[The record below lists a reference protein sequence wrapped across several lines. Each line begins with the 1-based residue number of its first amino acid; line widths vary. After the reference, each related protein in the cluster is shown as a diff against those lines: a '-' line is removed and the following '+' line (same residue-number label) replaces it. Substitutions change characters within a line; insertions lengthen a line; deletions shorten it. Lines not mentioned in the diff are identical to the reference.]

1 MALYRLPVEGG
12 ATLELRQASSHE
24 RWRGST
30 QQLGEALQVL
40 RGCGQQHLV
49 PHAAQASQAKPIEP
63 EDALHVCKAHFD
75 FFALP
80 ARLLE
85 GFRVGQGADA
95 ITHILVEVAGDLA
108 HDRRRALRLQ

>member
-85 GFRVGQGADA
+85 GYAPND
-95 ITHILVEVAGDLA
+95 I
-108 HDRRRALRLQ
+108 